1 MAASTI
7 VQSSGEI
14 STVTGV
20 NSTRNKKRIAW
31 MGDYD
36 GNMADINLFVNDN
49 GSKENINIQLDNED
63 ILALL
68 AIPSENV
75 PVDIRLAQ
83 DFNMGSKKRVSKK
96 TPRSK
101 KVSTK
106 KKPAAKGKSKKT
118 KGTRKKRLICKHV

>member
-106 KKPAAKGKSKKT
+106 KKPAARGS
-118 KGTRKKRLICKHV
+118 RKKQKERERSV